1 MDASAIQCAHCS
13 VNGPVQF
20 YDCIFNKTTRK
31 QFTSSS
37 YAIHDF
43 GGISEYFKFWII
55 ALEIKWYYRVTY
67 GGIGDVIDYFSF
79 GLVE

>member
-1 MDASAIQCAHCS
+1 MFGAVLWFHIQQD
-13 VNGPVQF
+13 GVQ
-20 YDCIFNKTTRK
+20 
-31 QFTSSS
+31 
-37 YAIHDF
+37 AIHDF
-43 GGISEYFKFWII
+43 GGISEYFKFRII